1 MGSAG
6 QRALKEGGVALFR
19 AQEMISMQMRCK
31 LLNEFA
37 IRRGGCQARA
47 VPAGFMNGPAWGG
60 GGGAPA
66 RPHISL
72 LKRPRHA
79 APHVAASR
87 PRRDL
92 ARHQRVSC
100 FRRGAGG
107 CGPESPPRRPPAGD
121 ASGPTTRP
129 LGPEAPGG
137 GDSQWRP
144 FSLLLEWFP
153 EGGDSE
159 ISLQALFPSGWA
171 ALGRHWPQEGGV
183 PLTWKGKDLGRD
195 NSI

>member
-1 MGSAG
+1 
-6 QRALKEGGVALFR
+6 
-19 AQEMISMQMRCK
+19 MQMRCK

-72 LKRPRHA
+72 LKRLRHA

-107 CGPESPPRRPPAGD
+107 CGPESLPRRPPAGYTS
-121 ASGPTTRP
+121 ARRH
-129 LGPEAPGG
+129 APWGL
-137 GDSQWRP
+137 RRR
-144 FSLLLEWFP
+144 
-153 EGGDSE
+153 EGGLSM
-159 ISLQALFPSGWA
+159 APLFPVIGMVS
-171 ALGRHWPQEGGV
+171 
-183 PLTWKGKDLGRD
+183 
-195 NSI
+195 

>member
-1 MGSAG
+1 
-6 QRALKEGGVALFR
+6 
-19 AQEMISMQMRCK
+19 MQIRCK

-47 VPAGFMNGPAWGG
+47 MPAGFMNGPAWGG

-72 LKRPRHA
+72 PLRPRHA

-100 FRRGAGG
+100 FRRGSGG
-107 CGPESPPRRPPAGD
+107 CRPESPPRRPGLPPTAD
-121 ASGPTTRP
+121 YASGPTTRP
-129 LGPEAPGG
+129 PGARQGLSPLAPLSPVIGYWNGFPKQEAVRLAF
-137 GDSQWRP
+137 RP
-144 FSLLLEWFP
+144 CCP
-153 EGGDSE
+153 
-159 ISLQALFPSGWA
+159 
-171 ALGRHWPQEGGV
+171 
-183 PLTWKGKDLGRD
+183 
-195 NSI
+195 